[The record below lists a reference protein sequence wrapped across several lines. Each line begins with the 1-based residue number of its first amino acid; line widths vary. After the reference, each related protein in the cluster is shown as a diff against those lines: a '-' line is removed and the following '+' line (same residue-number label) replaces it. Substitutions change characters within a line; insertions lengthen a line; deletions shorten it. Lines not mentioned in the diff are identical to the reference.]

1 MVPLMVYPELMAP
14 TAPILGPRGINGI
27 HDIHGPARGLHDDIK
42 NSAEI

>member
-1 MVPLMVYPELMAP
+1 MVPLMAYAERTSP
-14 TAPILGPRGINGI
+14 TAPIPGPRGINGI